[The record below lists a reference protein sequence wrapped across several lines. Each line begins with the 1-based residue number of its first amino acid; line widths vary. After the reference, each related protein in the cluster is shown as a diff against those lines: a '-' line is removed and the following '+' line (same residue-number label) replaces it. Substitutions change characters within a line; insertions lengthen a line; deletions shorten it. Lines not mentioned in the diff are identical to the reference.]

1 MYNLIPNSQSQNCKK
16 CMTDSE
22 ERDIGILGVKG
33 FAFMLRFLKR
43 KIHLVDTVME
53 WISIIFASV

>member
-1 MYNLIPNSQSQNCKK
+1 
-16 CMTDSE
+16 MTDSE